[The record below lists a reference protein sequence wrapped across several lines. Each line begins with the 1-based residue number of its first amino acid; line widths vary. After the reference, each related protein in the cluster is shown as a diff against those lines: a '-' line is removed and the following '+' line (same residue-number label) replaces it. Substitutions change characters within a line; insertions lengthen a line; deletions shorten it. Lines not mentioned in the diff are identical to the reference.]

1 MEENNIYENQNT
13 ENSSQNEVNDNVFS
27 EETVTQVIQTSPY
40 DEPDFTVITDY
51 KPIEYAPTH
60 AENKVS
66 TGIKVFTVIM
76 AAVVLITGSCVG
88 GYLLGLHKYSKSYSK
103 DNLAGLNLAS
113 KPPETDEL
121 TAAQVY
127 EQVNK
132 SVVGIT
138 AYGSDGAQSVAS
150 GVVFSEDGYIITN
163 DHIYDEIAGAK
174 FIVKTYNGE
183 EFSASFV
190 AGDIRS
196 DLAVLKVD
204 AKGFVPAVFGNDRE
218 LVIGENVV
226 AIGRP
231 NNIEENS
238 ITEGI
243 ISLKERRV
251 STTSSYSMKMIQ
263 TSTPINPGNSGGAL
277 VNMYGQVIGITSS
290 KISGEE
296 YEGIGF
302 AIPSGITKFIV
313 ESLIKNGYVA
323 DRARLGVSYQ
333 VINKVTMAVK
343 KYPSTGILIVSVN
356 NDSDLYG
363 KVNVGDIITQVNGID
378 ITSDGVILDQIE
390 GAKPGDTLTFTVYTA
405 SGSYKT
411 VQGKLLPDTGSS
423 SYVKALI
430 E

>member
-27 EETVTQVIQTSPY
+27 EETVTQGIQTSPY

-150 GVVFSEDGYIITN
+150 GVVFSEAGYIVTN
-163 DHIYDEIAGAK
+163 AHIYDEIAGAK

-243 ISLKERRV
+243 ISLTQRRV

-277 VNMYGQVIGITSS
+277 VDIKGMLIGVNRVKLVST
-290 KISGEE
+290 G
-296 YEGIGF
+296 YEGMGF
-302 AIPSGITKFIV
+302 AIPSNTVKEICNNIIDKQNDPTPYIGIQISQNYTAD
-313 ESLIKNGYVA
+313 ELIALGYPA
-323 DRARLGVSYQ
+323 G
-333 VINKVTMAVK
+333 AVV
-343 KYPSTGILIVSVN
+343 VSVVEGGPA
-356 NDSDLYG
+356 YEC
-363 KVNVGDIITQVNGID
+363 KIQRGDIITEFNGVTVKNYTELENAIA
-378 ITSDGVILDQIE
+378 QC
-390 GAKPGDTLTFTVYTA
+390 KPGDSVTVKIFRAGRFY
-405 SGSYKT
+405 
-411 VQGKLLPDTGSS
+411 SS
-423 SYVKALI
+423 HINVAANNAQ
-430 E
+430 